1 MLSMI
6 KTFNRHPQ
14 RRLFWRAQPA
24 LALVSLYL
32 GLSPISGAARGAEP
46 SPNWSIK
53 LEEMAHPT
61 AGKVVVI
68 AHRSC
73 WKDTTENSLAGVG
86 ACIAMGVDGVEFDV
100 RHSRDG
106 VAVVMHDET
115 VDRTT
120 NGHGR
125 VSDLTLAQ
133 LKALR
138 LKQGAGGDGA
148 ALTDQTV
155 PTLKDYLY
163 AARGKLWLVFDVKD
177 GSQAESFEIAKAVG
191 VQRQAIFFYE
201 CRNDYLLNKIKSFW
215 DEVVVF
221 PIRFQADGPLS
232 AGLDDCPSRPARLI
246 HTKWT
251 GPGYLEA
258 ASGKIAVENARVWI
272 ATMFP
277 EDVAGNDDKRAL
289 LHPEEVW
296 GAQIRAGA
304 NMIMTNEPEAL
315 LQFLGQS
322 GARQSHRH
330 ASGDISSKSRLR

>member
-1 MLSMI
+1 MLSKI
-6 KTFNRHPQ
+6 KNCHRHPQ
-14 RRLFWRAQPA
+14 LLSFLRARTA
-24 LALVSLYL
+24 LAFVSLAM
-32 GLSPISGAARGAEP
+32 GLPPLPGAARGAEP
-46 SPNWSIK
+46 SPTWSTR

-61 AGKVVVI
+61 AGKVLVI

-73 WKDTTENSLAGVG
+73 WKDTAENSLAGVR
-86 ACIAMGVDGVEFDV
+86 ACIAMRVDGVEFDV

-155 PTLKDYLY
+155 PTLKDYLS
-163 AARGKLWLVFDVKD
+163 AARGNLWLVFDVKD

-258 ASGKIAVENARVWI
+258 ASGKIAAENARVWI
-272 ATMFP
+272 ATMFS

-289 LHPEEVW
+289 LQPEEVW
-296 GAQIRAGA
+296 GAQIEAGA

-315 LQFLGQS
+315 LQFLGRS
-322 GARQSHRH
+322 IARQSRRR
-330 ASGDISSKSRLR
+330 AGDEISSKSRLR